1 MPVIIDTAIPGNG
14 KIGYKN
20 LFTTSGVTVTA
31 SSEATDFDKENAY
44 DGFGYSWW
52 KPTATGD
59 SWLRASFGTAQTANY
74 MAIWGHDLADHGSSV
89 KPQYSTDNGSTWN
102 DADSAIAPA
111 DNNTIFITYDDIPG
125 ADWRLWV
132 NNPTTIA
139 SIAGVQIGMALDL
152 TKGMDVGFAP
162 ASLVP
167 IVKTKTSLSEG
178 GAFIGGRK
186 ISEGIEGSLT
196 LSNLDPAWVR
206 SDWIH
211 FIDHAQTP
219 KVFVFAWDDVN
230 YSSEAVLAWVT
241 KKIPNPTYSTPLLM
255 KASLS
260 FEGTP

>member
-31 SSEATDFDKENAY
+31 SSEAADFDKENAY

-52 KPTATGD
+52 KPIATGE

-74 MAIWGHDLADHGSSV
+74 MAIWGHDLAGFGSSI
-89 KPQYSTDNGSTWN
+89 KPQYSTDGGSTWN
-102 DADSAIAPA
+102 DADSAVAPS
-111 DNNTIFITYDDIPG
+111 DNNTLFISWGDINA
-125 ADWRLWV
+125 ADWRLLV
-132 NNPTTIA
+132 NNPLIVA
-139 SIAGVQIGMALDL
+139 AIAGVQIGMALDL

-162 ASLVP
+162 ASLVT

-186 ISEGIEGSLT
+186 ISEGIEGGLT

-206 SDWIH
+206 SDWIP
-211 FIDHAQTP
+211 FINHAQTP

-230 YSSEAVLAWVT
+230 YSSEAVLGWVT

-255 KASLS
+255 KVSLS